1 MRQKTE
7 INLKTKRQ
15 HNLWIPVLPIW
26 IASLILL
33 GILILYPSVNFAA
46 NLRGY
51 SVIVF
56 TLLIFSSVCGA
67 FTFYFLFRDLF
78 VSDELIKRAS
88 QLEAVHKIIQKA
100 GRSLELKETLDTI
113 TQVTVE
119 VTGLRGC
126 SIKLFDPETGTMRVR
141 SIAGLKRELTDLSVD
156 VAENIYHK
164 GLVDGKPVFVE
175 DALKKDFP
183 ELDDEM
189 ESLICVPL
197 TMDKKPLGAL
207 CLYGE
212 KGEHLSSD
220 MIDFLASLGELV
232 TLSIAN
238 ATVFENLKKL
248 DQAKTWFL
256 LKASHEL
263 KSPLSAIRSISKTL
277 SDEYIGKLNDKQK
290 EMLNRIDH
298 RAGAL
303 AEIVNDLITLVK
315 GRAEISFSEREK
327 INLCETMADSVE
339 FYSAKAKDK
348 GIVMKIICTTHESII
363 YGRREGLES
372 IITNLLSNAIKY
384 TNRGGE
390 VTLKMSAEGDKVFIE
405 VSDTGIGIPEEEQ
418 QKMFHEFFRASNA
431 KELTEDGTGLGL
443 AIVKTNVD
451 RHGGK
456 IEFKSTEGKGTTF
469 KITLKRLGN

>member
-1 MRQKTE
+1 M
-7 INLKTKRQ
+7 NS
-15 HNLWIPVLPIW
+15 P
-26 IASLILL
+26 A
-33 GILILYPSVNFAA
+33 GF
-46 NLRGY
+46 RG
-51 SVIVF
+51 SAVIIF
-56 TLLIFSSVCGA
+56 TLLIFSSICGA
-67 FTFYFLFRDLF
+67 FTLYFLFRDLF
-78 VSDELIKRAS
+78 VFNELETRAS

-113 TQVTVE
+113 TEVTVE
-119 VTGLRGC
+119 VTGVRGC
-126 SIKLFDPETGTMRVR
+126 SIKLFDPETGTMRVH
-141 SIAGLKRELTDLSVD
+141 SIAGLKREISDLSVD

-164 GLVDGKPVFVE
+164 GLVNGRPVFVE

-207 CLYGE
+207 CVYGE
-212 KGEHLSSD
+212 KGEQLSSD
-220 MIDFLASLGELV
+220 MINFLASLGELV

-248 DQAKTWFL
+248 DKVKTWFL

-263 KSPLSAIRSISKTL
+263 KSPLNAIRSISKTL
-277 SDEYIGKLNDKQK
+277 SDEYIGKLNEKQK
-290 EMLNRIDH
+290 EMLIRIDH
-298 RAGAL
+298 RARAL

-327 INLCETMADSVE
+327 VNLCEVMADSVQ
-339 FYSAKAKDK
+339 FYNAKAQEK
-348 GIVMKIICTTHESII
+348 GIVMKIICTTHESIV

-390 VTLKMSAEGDKVFIE
+390 ITLKMSAEGDHVFIE
-405 VSDTGIGIPEEEQ
+405 VSDTGIGIPEQEQ
-418 QKMFHEFFRASNA
+418 QKMFQEFFRASNA
-431 KELTEDGTGLGL
+431 RQFTENGTGLGL
-443 AIVKTNVD
+443 AIIKTNVE

-456 IEFKSTEGKGTTF
+456 IEFKSKEGKGTTF
-469 KITLKRLGN
+469 KVTLKRLGN